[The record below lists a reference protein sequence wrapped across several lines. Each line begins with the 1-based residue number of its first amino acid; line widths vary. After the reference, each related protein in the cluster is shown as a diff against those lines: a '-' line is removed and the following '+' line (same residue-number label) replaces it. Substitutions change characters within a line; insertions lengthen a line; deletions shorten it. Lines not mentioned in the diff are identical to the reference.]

1 MSLMFLRALHECGHA
16 IVGKALGH
24 EVYRIHL
31 GHEDNEG
38 DYCDGGY
45 LSSSPEGDPAGERRR
60 ALVALGG
67 YFATALYGQGLGYRV
82 DDWDVAE
89 GDWENFQA
97 KRDGMTFR
105 HARKKVIAILRARR
119 EELLA
124 LTARLETE
132 LDLFLDPHPAEQA
145 AEVVCLGPT

>member
-16 IVGKALGH
+16 VVGKALGH
-24 EVYRIHL
+24 EVYQIHL
-31 GHEDNEG
+31 GDEG
-38 DYCDGGY
+38 DWCDGGY
-45 LSSSPEGDPAGERRR
+45 LSFSPEGDPAEERRR

-67 YFATALYGQGLGYRV
+67 YFATALYGQGRGYRV

-132 LDLFLDPHPAEQA
+132 LDLFLDPPGREASWINMK
-145 AEVVCLGPT
+145 GRMG